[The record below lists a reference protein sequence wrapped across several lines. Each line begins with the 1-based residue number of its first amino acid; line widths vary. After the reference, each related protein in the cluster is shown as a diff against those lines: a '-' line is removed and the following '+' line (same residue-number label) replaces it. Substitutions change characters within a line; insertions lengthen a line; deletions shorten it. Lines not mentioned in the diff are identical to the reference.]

1 MNDGIYNDLK
11 KNLHFWFQW
20 SLNAASISWLNNWCF
35 HSASWCMASA
45 AGGRYPSIHPSYPL
59 QGCRRMEPIP
69 ADIGTPW
76 TGLEGAHTA
85 MAPGM
90 DSNPEPTARINGSSS
105 EISETSDHSDSFSH
119 FNLHPVL
126 SVLWVCV
133 HCVFVDSCADDEGLH
148 VFCICVLTEFYSEVK
163 CWLCVVLEWL
173 FENMSIIRIN
183 KHSLDT
189 DWSFPALCFI
199 MTIKAFYSIL
209 FIKCSLLTTRGN
221 QSVCIINTSF
231 LAFIKAVTFKK
242 KAFY

>member
-1 MNDGIYNDLK
+1 MY
-11 KNLHFWFQW
+11 HF
-20 SLNAASISWLNNWCF
+20 SLIIFSMCVCA
-35 HSASWCMASA
+35 
-45 AGGRYPSIHPSYPL
+45 L
-59 QGCRRMEPIP
+59 QKQ
-69 ADIGTPW
+69 
-76 TGLEGAHTA
+76 L
-85 MAPGM
+85 
-90 DSNPEPTARINGSSS
+90 
-105 EISETSDHSDSFSH
+105 FK
-119 FNLHPVL
+119 
-126 SVLWVCV
+126 VCV

-231 LAFIKAVTFKK
+231 LAVIKAVTFLKK
-242 KAFY
+242 RHFINFNYCVDLVYGFSIIHFLFFKH